1 MTHDRS
7 VPQDAQAHIERQ
19 SSAPDDSHEG
29 VSLRRLGEH
38 NRLAYRSR
46 TVLRLGRLLLGAGA
60 SSYRVKTAMRKLAF
74 DLGIQE
80 HHALVTMTEI
90 AASAYSHGTFRTEVV
105 EERAIG
111 VNADLIDRLNR
122 VVKQSYP
129 GIAVEEVE
137 ELLNQAVAAKKAY
150 PLWASA
156 LASGLG
162 CAGFAFLNGGSPL
175 QMLLVFIAAGL
186 GQALR
191 TKLLRRKINHFG
203 VWALCAATSA
213 AIYVGCFYFL
223 DIATSMSIAHHG
235 GVVAS
240 ILYLVPGWPLVTA
253 IIEIIRLDLSAAIPR
268 LTYASMLLLAAG
280 ASLWITTL
288 ILSWSVSDAAA
299 YTLPGYWQYLAV
311 FLASFVAAYAF
322 AVLFSCQARA
332 CFAAALTGA
341 IVNTAR
347 FYVLHLG
354 LPRQAVT
361 AAAAL
366 LVGLCAAWIAA
377 KTRHTRISLSVPA
390 AVIMLPGAAIYQSLA
405 ALNSG
410 ENQVALEAFGSVLF
424 TVLAIGV
431 GLALARLM
439 TDKKWRVEQQPGL
452 PKVWRVD

>member
-1 MTHDRS
+1 MTQSHDDRNGQQDS
-7 VPQDAQAHIERQ
+7 VASSSDAQHE
-19 SSAPDDSHEG
+19 DDL
-29 VSLRRLGEH
+29 SLVRLSEH

-60 SSYRVKTAMRKLAF
+60 SSYRVKTAMRKLAS

-105 EERAIG
+105 EERAVG

-129 GIAVEEVE
+129 GVAVDEVE
-137 ELLNQAVAAKKAY
+137 EALNQAVKHKRVY
-150 PLWASA
+150 PMWALA

-162 CAGFAFLNGGSPL
+162 CAGFAFLNGGSPM

-191 TKLLRRKINHFG
+191 TKLMRRRINHFG

-223 DIATSMSIAHHG
+223 DFATSMTIAHHG

-253 IIEIIRLDLSAAIPR
+253 IIEIIRLDLSSAIPR
-268 LTYASMLLLAAG
+268 LTYASMLLLSAG

-288 ILSWSVSDAAA
+288 ILSWSVNDMSA
-299 YTLPGYWQYLAV
+299 YTLPGYWQYVAV
-311 FLASFVAAYAF
+311 FFASFVAAYAF
-322 AVLFSCQARA
+322 AVLFSCQNRA
-332 CFAAALTGA
+332 CFAAAITGA
-341 IVNTAR
+341 LVNTVR
-347 FYVLHLG
+347 FYSMHLG
-354 LPRQAVT
+354 IPRQAVT

-366 LVGLCAAWIAA
+366 LVGLCAAWIAS
-377 KTRHTRISLSVPA
+377 KTRYTRISLSVPA

-439 TDKKWRVEQQPGL
+439 TDRNWRVEQQPGL
-452 PKVWRVD
+452 PKVWKVD